1 MKKVLIALTLT
12 TVSGVAIAG
21 MWNTQFPQ
29 MGGASYCG
37 TTVNNSCT
45 STIPAGPSDFSGN
58 ETLPMDT
65 GLAQGQNPQTVKV
78 RSEAFGQGALSKVT
92 SPATATI
99 PDNTPLYV
107 LSGAQGSAFT
117 ITMPASP
124 SGGDIQRIIC
134 DAATVG
140 TMTVAANTG
149 QTLRNNPNVACTA
162 GVGYSWVYNKTAT
175 TWYRLQ

>member
-1 MKKVLIALTLT
+1 MKKVLIVAALTLF
-12 TVSGVAIAG
+12 SGAALAG

-29 MGGASYCG
+29 LGGASYCG
-37 TTVNNSCT
+37 STVNNACV
-45 STIPAGPSDFSGN
+45 STIPAGPNFSGA
-58 ETLPMDT
+58 ETVPADT
-65 GLAQGQNPQTVKV
+65 GLSQGQTPQTVKV
-78 RSEAFGQGALSKVT
+78 RVEAFGAGALSKIA

-99 PDNTPLYV
+99 PANTPNYV

-124 SGGDIQRIIC
+124 SDGDIQRVLC

-149 QTLRNNPNVACTA
+149 QTLKNNPNAACTA
-162 GVGYSWVYNKTAT
+162 GVGYSWVYNTAAT